1 MRSQMLTIS
10 IRFISKLIG
19 KQASE
24 KGVSDIF
31 GKIGSRMRAYCPYAR
46 VVNLRA
52 GPDCP
57 ARPGPAKFVKPVI
70 YNPVQDLPHHLPII
84 LETVTLREELLEEK
98 KPTRMNFRR

>member
-1 MRSQMLTIS
+1 MLTIS

-57 ARPGPAKFVKPVI
+57 ARPGPAEILSRAVPVKA
-70 YNPVQDLPHHLPII
+70 
-84 LETVTLREELLEEK
+84 
-98 KPTRMNFRR
+98 NFISISIFERF

>member
-1 MRSQMLTIS
+1 MLTIS

-52 GPDCP
+52 GRTPLENSGRNASP
-57 ARPGPAKFVKPVI
+57 ACRRLSQTFPI
-70 YNPVQDLPHHLPII
+70 YRLFKNL
-84 LETVTLREELLEEK
+84 
-98 KPTRMNFRR
+98 